1 MSQAKIQQEYFVSYK
16 AGFESGRVQTGDIA
30 ISAMEKI
37 HAEDMMYFKMAI
49 AQHCNKDAKQNG
61 SPDFVDPQNVVIL
74 NIINMTGAFD
84 GHRFGYFNVVLV

>member
-1 MSQAKIQQEYFVSYK
+1 MSQKKIQQEYFVSYK

-37 HAEDMMYFKMAI
+37 HAEDMMHFKMVI
-49 AQHCNKDAKQNG
+49 AQHCNNAAKQNG

-74 NIINMTGAFD
+74 NIINMTGGF
-84 GHRFGYFNVVLV
+84 

>member
-1 MSQAKIQQEYFVSYK
+1 MSQKKIQQEYFISYK

-37 HAEDMMYFKMAI
+37 HAEDMMHFKMAI
-49 AQHCNKDAKQNG
+49 AQHCNNAAKQNG

-74 NIINMTGAFD
+74 NIINMTGGF
-84 GHRFGYFNVVLV
+84 

>member
-1 MSQAKIQQEYFVSYK
+1 MSKEKIQQEYFVSYK

-37 HAEDMMYFKMAI
+37 KAGDMIHFKMVI
-49 AQHCNKDAKQNG
+49 AQHCNNDAKQNG

-74 NIINMTGAFD
+74 NVINMTG
-84 GHRFGYFNVVLV
+84 GL

>member
-37 HAEDMMYFKMAI
+37 HAEDMMHFKMAI
-49 AQHCNKDAKQNG
+49 AQHCNNAAKQNG

-74 NIINMTGAFD
+74 NIINMTGGF
-84 GHRFGYFNVVLV
+84 

>member
-37 HAEDMMYFKMAI
+37 HAEDMMHFKMAI
-49 AQHCNKDAKQNG
+49 AQHCNNAAKQNG

-74 NIINMTGAFD
+74 NVINMTGGF
-84 GHRFGYFNVVLV
+84 

>member
-16 AGFESGRVQTGDIA
+16 ASFESGRVQTGDIA

-49 AQHCNKDAKQNG
+49 AQHCNNAAKQNG

-74 NIINMTGAFD
+74 NIINMTGGF
-84 GHRFGYFNVVLV
+84 

>member
-1 MSQAKIQQEYFVSYK
+1 MTQSKIQQEYFVSYK

-37 HAEDMMYFKMAI
+37 HAEDMMHFKMAI
-49 AQHCNKDAKQNG
+49 AQHCNNAAKQNG

-74 NIINMTGAFD
+74 NVINMTGGF
-84 GHRFGYFNVVLV
+84 

>member
-1 MSQAKIQQEYFVSYK
+1 MELNMSQKKIQQEYFISYK

-37 HAEDMMYFKMAI
+37 HAEDMMHFKMAI
-49 AQHCNKDAKQNG
+49 AQHCNNAAKQNG

-74 NIINMTGAFD
+74 NIINMTGGF
-84 GHRFGYFNVVLV
+84 

>member
-1 MSQAKIQQEYFVSYK
+1 MSQEKTQQEYFVSYK

-37 HAEDMMYFKMAI
+37 NAGDMIHFKMVI
-49 AQHCNKDAKQNG
+49 AQHCNNDAKQNG

-74 NIINMTGAFD
+74 NVINMTGGF
-84 GHRFGYFNVVLV
+84 